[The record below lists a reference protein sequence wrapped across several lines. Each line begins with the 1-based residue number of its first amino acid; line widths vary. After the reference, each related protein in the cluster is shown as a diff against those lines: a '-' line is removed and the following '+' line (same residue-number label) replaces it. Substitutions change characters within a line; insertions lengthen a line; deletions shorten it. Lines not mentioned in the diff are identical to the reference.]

1 MEVSKYNQMMSY
13 LTRPRERFGEGG
25 ITLNKKGPYKDFY
38 AITLKRGGK
47 NITFRDKDINVVK
60 QKVKEFEATR
70 PPTGGAAVKTKRK
83 VEGISEKNLTR
94 LREIITN
101 KAKERNLPPPN
112 FEKYPGRGYP
122 SNTPGNIMAKDL
134 IRGIKKT
141 GTRGGKDFKTVG
153 TGTGSKALTDPLSKP
168 EKELLEKT
176 FTDVDFDFTKSRFG
190 IDRKVNPELYRQAVN
205 LVKENPKLVFGFQF
219 MKPENYLLT
228 TFQRARLQQLAD
240 TGVSE
245 YVPIYKNQKIIGFQD
260 NTEVGG
266 GKKFYHADYKGG
278 TSIKTHP
285 NFEKVAK
292 YVDIVKDTRGDHIPV
307 LNKLFTDVGEKVP
320 TFDQLLNNLL
330 DSPGR
335 GGAGSISAAI
345 EKHHTKGVKTSTAD
359 LQLLTRDKNK
369 LAALIEGR
377 VDAGKMDLETAGRI
391 LKPEGIQIERGGV
404 KVGAPD
410 ISPEKQV
417 EDLKK
422 FVTRKT
428 LEKFA
433 GNLDDPLA
441 IRLATLGCPGKA
453 MGGRIGFQEGT
464 TPTVRCV
471 QAGANIVNEGNV
483 KNLSRGQRMNVEKFI
498 NGAYKLGRG
507 VAKFGV
513 VPEAIFVAGE
523 SLLRIGMGDTFNEA
537 FLRTTDYLRTGNQ
550 TLEADAN
557 KISRTLFDQ
566 DAANLFKSVSN
577 FRKTKKNL
585 EGAKVNL
592 DVDLAQNNPE
602 FSGMSD
608 EDIRKIG
615 EDRIKKA
622 KDDFFNAQISKEQ
635 QVLSDYQFD
644 QAQDISKAQSFFTA
658 QKLKGKQMG
667 VIEDDPL
674 QIDLTLAPKQKESP
688 FVDVRSVL
696 KQTPKT
702 IEEEINKAYQS
713 GAYGQ
718 VGLEDSFKR
727 ASEDYFKTMTS
738 FINIKDAP
746 LSELAASP
754 MIGAEQIYGANPENF
769 LQKRLPAGAS
779 FDPRLAYDFAGG
791 GIAGLSGGIDKGPQ
805 ITSMNPD
812 SGGLASLRKNV
823 KKL

>member
-1 MEVSKYNQMMSY
+1 MSY

-176 FTDVDFDFTKSRFG
+176 FTNVDFDFTKSRFG